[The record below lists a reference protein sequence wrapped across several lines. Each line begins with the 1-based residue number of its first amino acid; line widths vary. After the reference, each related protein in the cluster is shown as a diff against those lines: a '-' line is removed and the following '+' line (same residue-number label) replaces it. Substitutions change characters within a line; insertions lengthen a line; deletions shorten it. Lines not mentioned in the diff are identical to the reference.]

1 MLHRVVHDGKIFPLR
16 LRLADRLIRVQSVG
30 KRASESVP
38 KLSPDFPLSK
48 VNILFF
54 YVTY

>member
-1 MLHRVVHDGKIFPLR
+1 MLHRIVHDGKIFPLR

-38 KLSPDFPLSK
+38 KLSPGFPLSK